1 MARPPRIPMLLPLDQ
16 TVTCFIT
23 ICVANRRPTLNNPEV
38 FGAILKFCDP
48 HEQWQTLAA
57 VVMPDHMHAFVRP
70 LASRDAKVTQ
80 YSAGLKRFVRR
91 ETKAAWKW
99 QNGVFD
105 RLLRRNEFAES
116 KWIYM
121 RENPVRA
128 GLVIRWE
135 DWPYAIGYHM

>member
-1 MARPPRIPMLLPLDQ
+1 MARPPRIPMLLSLNR
-16 TVTCFIT
+16 TVTYFIT

-38 FGAILKFCDP
+38 FGAILRFCDLP
-48 HEQWQTLAA
+48 EEWQTLAA
-57 VVMPDHMHAFVRP
+57 VVMPDHMHALVRP
-70 LASRDAKVTQ
+70 LAGHDAKVTQ
-80 YSAGLKRFVRR
+80 CSAGLKRFVRR

-99 QNGVFD
+99 QDGVFD

-128 GLVIRWE
+128 GLVTS
-135 DWPYAIGYHM
+135 G